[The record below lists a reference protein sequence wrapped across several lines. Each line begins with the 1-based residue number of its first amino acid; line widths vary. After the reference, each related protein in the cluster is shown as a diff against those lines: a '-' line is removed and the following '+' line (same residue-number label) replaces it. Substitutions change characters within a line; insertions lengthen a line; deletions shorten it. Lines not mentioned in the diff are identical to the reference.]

1 MKYCEAFINFYK
13 WSALFLHRRGGNKEM
28 SVHVDHDCACVRACV
43 QERERDKTIL
53 NLKFVILFFKTYHHI
68 LNDFLIVYLNCL

>member
-1 MKYCEAFINFYK
+1 
-13 WSALFLHRRGGNKEM
+13 M